1 MCRRR
6 HFMDK
11 IPSSFTKMFIF
22 EDKLVVYRLKSM
34 LKSVITEEVSF
45 KTKIEIIRNKLSSTR
60 PIRVIKIHETG
71 TKGKQI
77 YYKKQVLEILWFELG
92 IKLYFVNNCNFFFIL
107 RRYENA
113 LVKVLKP
120 VNDRQSQMPL
130 KSWENLRSPHYYMS
144 MKNY

>member
-1 MCRRR
+1 
-6 HFMDK
+6 MDE

-92 IKLYFVNNCNFFFIL
+92 IKLYFVNNCNFFYFTPIWECFGQGSQTSEWPAVANASEKL
-107 RRYENA
+107 RE
-113 LVKVLKP
+113 P
-120 VNDRQSQMPL
+120 T
-130 KSWENLRSPHYYMS
+130 
-144 MKNY
+144 